1 MKRNKVTFWNRRGFR
16 RAGSFVLAAAMLAGS
31 LYIAPAAEAEAAD
44 QTEYEIYPTPH
55 VMTYEDGDYIIR
67 DEVNVVYESGI
78 DEATKDRLN
87 ETLALKSD
95 ISVEE
100 SDSIVDGMTNI
111 LVGIDGSGE
120 YVDNY
125 VDENIEVTTE
135 GLFDEL
141 DSYVLDSGD
150 GVITV
155 LGADTDA
162 SFYGLTSLYH
172 IIKQMDSYTI
182 RNFHIEDW
190 ADVASRGFIEG
201 YYGNPWS
208 TEDRINLMTWGG
220 YYKLN
225 SYFYAPKNDPKH
237 NSNWRQLYTDEE
249 IETLIKP
256 LADAGNASK
265 CRFVYA
271 LHTFMNNAVRFDT
284 EEHYQEDLAIVQA
297 KFEQVIEAG
306 VRQVAILA
314 DDAANVGADNY
325 IKFLNDMTDWLAEM
339 GKKYPDLKQ
348 TLPFCTV
355 EYMYNGQSYYQQFPE
370 NVQIVMTGGRIWG
383 EVSNSFTETFTNTAG
398 RGPYMWINWPCTDN
412 SKNHLIM
419 GGYSTFLHP
428 GVDPAKI
435 QGIVL
440 NPMQQ
445 SEPSKVAIF
454 GNACYSWN
462 IWETE
467 EEADLAWNNSFKY
480 VDHNSAIETEGSN
493 ALRELSKH
501 MMNQNM
507 DSRVT
512 ALQESVDLAP
522 MLTAFKDKLNSN
534 TVTAE
539 DVDALIAEFEVLQ
552 DAADIYEAQA
562 GDTNVR
568 DQIIY
573 WLDCWD
579 DTTDAAIAYLNGVK
593 AVINGDTTA
602 ILQYNTAGK
611 TAFDSS
617 KTHALWYLDHYEYAE
632 VGVQHIVPF
641 IQAAADYVSKY
652 AETAMNPDA
661 VIQSFI
667 TNRTDSPNGSTDNVF
682 DGDDST
688 MASYRNPVWIYTG
701 DYVGVMYNRV
711 ISISDIRFLLGTG
724 KNHFEASKLQYTVDG
739 SEWLDLE
746 LTGMDNAFT
755 GVRDQ
760 YLEVVVGTENLPDD
774 FQAMGI
780 RLVAT
785 ADNQLDAY
793 LNVHEIQ
800 INKNSVQQPEEQERY
815 TGTVTYD
822 GISVRS
828 GTEANYFDGSDST
841 EVQLAKGPY
850 EAPNREII
858 AAGSTLTVTFDEPK
872 TVGSFRLVQGVSAAT
887 DVFAN
892 ADVEYQLDGSDE
904 WVKAGTL
911 TNASDQTVD
920 FGSAA
925 NVKAVRI
932 LNQADTAGWVRISE
946 IEILAPESETFV
958 PIQYNVIRTDRW
970 EIYQGSESNLYDGN
984 DDTFVWYDP
993 DGSGNTTGDDFL
1005 ADDYI
1010 GYDFGKVADLVSA
1023 HIVVGNEGADKLVNY
1038 TIETSVDGDTWTP
1051 VEGYE
1056 DYTGVSS
1063 GKDTLDIDLTG
1074 TSARYIRI
1082 RNLARQGSW
1091 GKFSEFT
1098 VEEAQPAGGTSEY
1111 VYTNVNT
1118 DITAV
1123 ADEGIVSLT
1132 PGTVYLN

>member
-1 MKRNKVTFWNRRGFR
+1 
-16 RAGSFVLAAAMLAGS
+16 
-31 LYIAPAAEAEAAD
+31 
-44 QTEYEIYPTPH
+44 
-55 VMTYEDGDYIIR
+55 
-67 DEVNVVYESGI
+67 
-78 DEATKDRLN
+78 
-87 ETLALKSD
+87 
-95 ISVEE
+95 
-100 SDSIVDGMTNI
+100 
-111 LVGIDGSGE
+111 
-120 YVDNY
+120 
-125 VDENIEVTTE
+125 
-135 GLFDEL
+135 
-141 DSYVLDSGD
+141 
-150 GVITV
+150 
-155 LGADTDA
+155 
-162 SFYGLTSLYH
+162 
-172 IIKQMDSYTI
+172 
-182 RNFHIEDW
+182 
-190 ADVASRGFIEG
+190 
-201 YYGNPWS
+201 
-208 TEDRINLMTWGG
+208 
-220 YYKLN
+220 
-225 SYFYAPKNDPKH
+225 
-237 NSNWRQLYTDEE
+237 
-249 IETLIKP
+249 
-256 LADAGNASK
+256 
-265 CRFVYA
+265 
-271 LHTFMNNAVRFDT
+271 
-284 EEHYQEDLAIVQA
+284 
-297 KFEQVIEAG
+297 
-306 VRQVAILA
+306 
-314 DDAANVGADNY
+314 
-325 IKFLNDMTDWLAEM
+325 
-339 GKKYPDLKQ
+339 
-348 TLPFCTV
+348 
-355 EYMYNGQSYYQQFPE
+355 
-370 NVQIVMTGGRIWG
+370 
-383 EVSNSFTETFTNTAG
+383 
-398 RGPYMWINWPCTDN
+398 
-412 SKNHLIM
+412 
-419 GGYSTFLHP
+419 
-428 GVDPAKI
+428 
-435 QGIVL
+435 
-440 NPMQQ
+440 MQQ

-872 TVGSFRLVQGVSAAT
+872 TVGSFRLVQGVSAAA

-892 ADVEYQLDGSDE
+892 ADVEYQVDGSDE

-932 LNQADTAGWVRISE
+932 LNRADTAGWVRISE

-1023 HIVVGNEGADKLVNY
+1023 HIVVGNEGSDKLVNY
-1038 TIETSVDGDTWTP
+1038 TIETSVDGDTWNP

-1132 PGTVYLN
+1132 PGTVYLNSDEYIGVKLDHIKKVTGVAVSELPENTVVETSMNGIGWSEYSGGDVDARYIRIRSTADGVELNLTQFDVDYAFVGTRAVESDFAMAQTTNDMRVSGTVDNVFDGDLSTIGMINGAQEAGKHITFDLGQVIHFSSLRYYIVETQLNYLRNADFEVSVDGEEWTTVLHVGQETENVWDDTTAKDMQGITLTHDDMNPGYMYAEAADLDVDGRYIRITPVETYSHRWVGINETMLTNVVIRDAIRL